1 MYMTLP
7 FRFSPE
13 QVHALDEQLT
23 HPEMAAHVSSD
34 YGLAPEI
41 VGVNWGMADPIRLDH
56 PPLDNYIEAE
66 MLATHYIRPFGGR
79 KILFVWERIE
89 QDMGVASASESLA
102 IPMAN
107 GGFSHG

>member
-7 FRFSPE
+7 FQILLE

-41 VGVNWGMADPIRLDH
+41 VGVSWGMSDPIRLDH
-56 PPLDNYIEAE
+56 PPLDSYIEAE
-66 MLATHYIRPFGGR
+66 MLATR
-79 KILFVWERIE
+79 VNERRCICDGTR
-89 QDMGVASASESLA
+89 QQMVFCMRAAK
-102 IPMAN
+102 
-107 GGFSHG
+107 

>member
-66 MLATHYIRPFGGR
+66 MLATR
-79 KILFVWERIE
+79 VNERRGINDGTR
-89 QDMGVASASESLA
+89 QQIVFCMRAAK
-102 IPMAN
+102 
-107 GGFSHG
+107 

>member
-34 YGLAPEI
+34 HGLAPVI
-41 VGVNWGMADPIRLDH
+41 VGVSWDMADPIRLDH
-56 PPLDNYIEAE
+56 PPFDSYIEAE
-66 MLATHYIRPFGGR
+66 MLATR
-79 KILFVWERIE
+79 VN
-89 QDMGVASASESLA
+89 ESRCINDGTRQQMVFCMRA
-102 IPMAN
+102 AK
-107 GGFSHG
+107 